1 MEIPMHDTAI
11 TLATALLRQ
20 AGFEGFCATP
30 YVCPAGYWTI
40 GYGSRWLVN
49 GQPVTARTSLIDRA
63 TADSLLL
70 QTVTTLDAT
79 LSRLLKV
86 SLSDVQRAALLSWQY
101 NVGTA
106 AVESSTL
113 LRKLNA
119 GDYAG
124 AADELLHWDK
134 ATVRGHLVE
143 LPGLAKR
150 RAYERDV
157 FLGRR
162 SVPTDTLLSA

>member
-1 MEIPMHDTAI
+1 MHNIAI
-11 TLATALLRQ
+11 VLATALLRLP
-20 AGFEGFCATP
+20 GFEGFRSKP

-40 GYGSRWLVN
+40 GFGSRWLTN
-49 GQPVTARTSLIDRA
+49 GQPVTARTSPIDRA
-63 TADSLLL
+63 TADSLLR
-70 QTVTTLDAT
+70 QTVTTLDAA

-124 AADELLHWDK
+124 AADELLRWDK
-134 ATVRGHLVE
+134 ATVHGHLVE

-162 SVPTDTLLSA
+162 SVPTDTLLST

>member
-1 MEIPMHDTAI
+1 MNETAI
-11 TLATALLRQ
+11 VLATALLRRP
-20 AGFEGFCATP
+20 GFEGFCATP

-40 GYGSRWLVN
+40 GYGSRWLAN
-49 GQPVTARTSLIDRA
+49 GQPVTARTPPIDRA

-70 QTVTTLDAT
+70 RTVTGLDAA
-79 LSRLLKV
+79 LSRLVQV

-124 AADELLHWDK
+124 AADELLRWDK
-134 ATVRGHLVE
+134 ATVQGHLVE
-143 LPGLAKR
+143 LDGLKTR
-150 RAYERDV
+150 RSLERAV
-157 FLGRR
+157 FLGLRTPMKLKGAD
-162 SVPTDTLLSA
+162 V

>member
-1 MEIPMHDTAI
+1 MHNIAI
-11 TLATALLRQ
+11 VLATALLKLP
-20 AGFEGFCATP
+20 GFEGFRSKP

-40 GYGSRWLVN
+40 GYGSRWLAN
-49 GQPVTARTSLIDRA
+49 GQPVTARTAPISE
-63 TADSLLL
+63 ADASSLLL
-70 QTVTTLDAT
+70 QTVTALDAA
-79 LSRLLKV
+79 LSRLVKV
-86 SLSDVQRAALLSWQY
+86 TLSDVQRAALLSWQY

-124 AADELLHWDK
+124 AADELLRWDK
-134 ATVRGHLVE
+134 ATVHGHLVE

>member
-1 MEIPMHDTAI
+1 MHDTAI

-20 AGFEGFCATP
+20 PGFEGFCATP

-40 GYGSRWLVN
+40 GYGSRWLAN
-49 GQPVTARTSLIDRA
+49 GQLVTARSAPIDEAVASGLLLRTVTSL
-63 TADSLLL
+63 
-70 QTVTTLDAT
+70 DAA
-79 LSRLLKV
+79 LSRLVKV
-86 SLSDVQRAALLSWQY
+86 SLSDVQRASLLSWQY

-106 AVESSTL
+106 AVAGSTL

-124 AADELLHWDK
+124 AADELLRWDK

-143 LPGLAKR
+143 LPGLARR
-150 RAYERDV
+150 RACERDV
-157 FLGRR
+157 FLGKR

>member
-1 MEIPMHDTAI
+1 MNDTAI
-11 TLATALLRQ
+11 VLATALLRRP
-20 AGFEGFCATP
+20 GFEGFCAAP

-40 GYGSRWLVN
+40 GYGSRFLAN
-49 GQPVTARTSLIDRA
+49 GQPVTARTSPIARA
-63 TADSLLL
+63 DADSLLL
-70 QTVTTLDAT
+70 QTVTSLDVQ
-79 LSRLLKV
+79 LSRLV
-86 SLSDVQRAALLSWQY
+86 RVPLSDVQRAALLSWQY

-124 AADELLHWDK
+124 AADELLRWDK

>member
-1 MEIPMHDTAI
+1 MHDTAI
-11 TLATALLRQ
+11 ALASALLRMP
-20 AGFEGFCATP
+20 GFEGFRSKP

-40 GYGSRWLVN
+40 GYGSRWLAN
-49 GQPVTARTSLIDRA
+49 GQPVTTQTAPIDRA
-63 TADSLLL
+63 SADSLLL
-70 QTVTTLDAT
+70 WTVTGLDVA
-79 LSRLLKV
+79 LSRLVQVL
-86 SLSDVQRAALLSWQY
+86 LSDVQRAALLSWQY
-101 NVGTA
+101 NVGTV

-124 AADELLHWDK
+124 AADELLRWDK

-157 FLGRR
+157 FLGRQ

>member
-1 MEIPMHDTAI
+1 MNNTAI
-11 TLATALLRQ
+11 VLATALLRLP
-20 AGFEGFCATP
+20 GFEGFRSKP

-40 GYGSRWLVN
+40 GYGSRWLAN
-49 GQPVTARTSLIDRA
+49 GQPVTDRTVPIDQ
-63 TADSLLL
+63 ADAGSLLL
-70 QTVTTLDAT
+70 QTVTALDVA
-79 LSRLLKV
+79 LSRLV
-86 SLSDVQRAALLSWQY
+86 RVALSDVQRVALLSWQY

-124 AADELLHWDK
+124 AADELLRWDK

-143 LPGLAKR
+143 LAGLKSR
-150 RAYERDV
+150 RAHERAL
-157 FLGRR
+157 FLGFIPP
-162 SVPTDTLLSA
+162 STLKNRTV

>member
-1 MEIPMHDTAI
+1 MHDTAI
-11 TLATALLRQ
+11 TLATALLRRP
-20 AGFEGFCATP
+20 GFEGFCATP

-40 GYGSRWLVN
+40 GYGSRWLAN
-49 GQPVTARTSLIDRA
+49 GQPVTARTAPIDRA

-70 QTVTTLDAT
+70 RTVTGLNVA
-79 LSRLLKV
+79 LSRLV
-86 SLSDVQRAALLSWQY
+86 RVTLSDVQRAALLSWQY

-119 GDYAG
+119 GDYAS
-124 AADELLHWDK
+124 AADELLRWDK

-143 LPGLAKR
+143 LDGLKSR
-150 RAYERDV
+150 RGLERAV
-157 FLGRR
+157 FLGLRTPMNLKGAN
-162 SVPTDTLLSA
+162 V

>member
-1 MEIPMHDTAI
+1 MHNIAI
-11 TLATALLRQ
+11 VLATALLRRP
-20 AGFEGFCATP
+20 GFEGFCATP

-40 GYGSRWLVN
+40 GYGSRWLAN
-49 GQPVTARTSLIDRA
+49 GQPVTARTPPIDRTA
-63 TADSLLL
+63 ADSLLL
-70 QTVTTLDAT
+70 QTVTTLDAA
-79 LSRLLKV
+79 LSRLV
-86 SLSDVQRAALLSWQY
+86 HVPLSDVQRAALLSWQY

-106 AVESSTL
+106 AVESSSL
-113 LRKLNA
+113 LRKLNTA
-119 GDYAG
+119 DYAG
-124 AADELLHWDK
+124 AADELLRWDK

>member
-1 MEIPMHDTAI
+1 MHDTAI
-11 TLATALLRQ
+11 TLAAALLRQ
-20 AGFEGFCATP
+20 AGFEGFRFKP

-40 GYGSRWLVN
+40 GYGNRWLAN
-49 GQPVTARTSLIDRA
+49 GQPVTAW
-63 TADSLLL
+63 TAPINLADASSLLL
-70 QTVTTLDAT
+70 QTVTLLDAA
-79 LSRLLKV
+79 LSRLVRV

-101 NVGTA
+101 NVGTV

-124 AADELLHWDK
+124 AADELLRWDK
-134 ATVRGHLVE
+134 ATVRGHLVG
-143 LPGLAKR
+143 LPGLARR
-150 RAYERDV
+150 RACERDV

>member
-1 MEIPMHDTAI
+1 MHETAI
-11 TLATALLRQ
+11 VLATALLRRP
-20 AGFEGFCATP
+20 GFEGFCATP

-40 GYGSRWLVN
+40 GYGSRWLAN
-49 GQPVTARTSLIDRA
+49 GQPVTARTASISEA
-63 TADSLLL
+63 AASSLLL
-70 QTVTTLDAT
+70 QTVTSLDAA
-79 LSRLLKV
+79 LSRMV
-86 SLSDVQRAALLSWQY
+86 RVALSDIQRAALLSWQY

-119 GDYAG
+119 DDYAG
-124 AADELLHWDK
+124 AADELLRWDK
-134 ATVRGHLVE
+134 ATVHGQLVE

-150 RAYERDV
+150 RAYEREV

>member
-1 MEIPMHDTAI
+1 MHDTAI
-11 TLATALLRQ
+11 TLATALLLRP
-20 AGFEGFCATP
+20 GFEGFCAAP

-40 GYGSRWLVN
+40 GYGSRWLAN
-49 GQPVTARTSLIDRA
+49 GQPVTARTAPITLTDAS
-63 TADSLLL
+63 SLLL
-70 QTVTTLDAT
+70 QTVTTLDAA
-79 LSRLLKV
+79 LSRLV
-86 SLSDVQRAALLSWQY
+86 QVPLSDVQRAALLSWQY

-124 AADELLHWDK
+124 AADELLRWDK

-143 LPGLAKR
+143 LDGLKTR
-150 RAYERDV
+150 RGLERAV
-157 FLGRR
+157 FLGLRTPMKLKGAD
-162 SVPTDTLLSA
+162 V

>member
-1 MEIPMHDTAI
+1 MNETAVV
-11 TLATALLRQ
+11 LATMLLKLP
-20 AGFEGFCATP
+20 GFEGFRSKP

-49 GQPVTARTSLIDRA
+49 EQPVTARTFPIDRA

-70 QTVTTLDAT
+70 QTVTTLDAV
-79 LSRLLKV
+79 LSRLV
-86 SLSDVQRAALLSWQY
+86 RVALSDVQRAALLSWQY
-101 NVGTA
+101 NVGTV

-124 AADELLHWDK
+124 AADELLRWDR
-134 ATVRGHLVE
+134 ATVHGHLVE

>member
-1 MEIPMHDTAI
+1 MHDTAI
-11 TLATALLRQ
+11 ALATALLRRP
-20 AGFEGFCATP
+20 GFEGFCAAP
-30 YVCPAGYWTI
+30 YVCPAGYWRI
-40 GYGSRWLVN
+40 GYGSRWLAN
-49 GQPVTARTSLIDRA
+49 GQPVTTRTAPIDRA
-63 TADSLLL
+63 AADSLLF
-70 QTVTTLDAT
+70 QTVTTLDAA
-79 LSRLLKV
+79 LSRLV
-86 SLSDVQRAALLSWQY
+86 QVPLSDVQRAALLSWQY

-106 AVESSTL
+106 AVESSSL

-119 GDYAG
+119 GDYTG
-124 AADELLHWDK
+124 AADELLCWDK

-162 SVPTDTLLSA
+162 SVPTDTLLFA

>member
-1 MEIPMHDTAI
+1 MHDTAI

-20 AGFEGFCATP
+20 PGFEGFCATP

-40 GYGSRWLVN
+40 GYGSRWLAN
-49 GQPVTARTSLIDRA
+49 GQPVTARSAPIDEA
-63 TADSLLL
+63 VASGLLL
-70 QTVTTLDAT
+70 RTITELDAA
-79 LSRLLKV
+79 LSRLV
-86 SLSDVQRAALLSWQY
+86 RVALSDVQRAALLSWQY
-101 NVGTA
+101 NVGTV

-124 AADELLHWDK
+124 AADELLRWDK

-157 FLGRR
+157 FLGRG

>member
-1 MEIPMHDTAI
+1 MYKTAI
-11 TLATALLRQ
+11 ALAAALLRLP
-20 AGFEGFCATP
+20 GFEGFRSKP

-40 GYGSRWLVN
+40 GYGNRWLAN
-49 GQPVTARTSLIDRA
+49 GQPVTARTAPIDKA
-63 TADSLLL
+63 AADSLLL
-70 QTVTTLDAT
+70 QTVTTLDAA
-79 LSRLLKV
+79 LSRLV
-86 SLSDVQRAALLSWQY
+86 RVALSDVQRAALLSWQY
-101 NVGTA
+101 NVGTV
-106 AVESSTL
+106 AVEGSTL

-124 AADELLHWDK
+124 AADELLRWDK
-134 ATVRGHLVE
+134 ATVHGHLVD
-143 LPGLAKR
+143 LSGLAKR

>member
-1 MEIPMHDTAI
+1 MDKTAI
-11 TLATALLRQ
+11 VTAVALLKLP
-20 AGFEGFCATP
+20 GFEGFRSKP

-40 GYGSRWLVN
+40 GYGSRWLAN
-49 GQPVTARTSLIDRA
+49 GQPVTVRTAPINL
-63 TADSLLL
+63 ADASSLLL
-70 QTVTTLDAT
+70 QTVTLLDAA
-79 LSRLLKV
+79 LSRLV
-86 SLSDVQRAALLSWQY
+86 RVTLSDVQRAALLSWQY
-101 NVGTA
+101 NVGTV

-124 AADELLHWDK
+124 AADELLRWDK
-134 ATVRGHLVE
+134 ATVHGHLVE

>member
-1 MEIPMHDTAI
+1 MHDIAI
-11 TLATALLRQ
+11 ALATALLRRP
-20 AGFEGFCATP
+20 GFEGFWSKP

-40 GYGSRWLVN
+40 GYGSRWLAN
-49 GQPVTARTSLIDRA
+49 GQPVTARTPPIDRA
-63 TADSLLL
+63 SADNLLL
-70 QTVTTLDAT
+70 QTVTLLDAA
-79 LSRLLKV
+79 LSRLVRV

-101 NVGTA
+101 NVGTV

-124 AADELLHWDK
+124 AADELLRWDK

-143 LPGLAKR
+143 LPGLARR
-150 RAYERDV
+150 RACERDV
-157 FLGRR
+157 FLGKR
-162 SVPTDTLLSA
+162 SVPTDTLLSARKS

>member
-1 MEIPMHDTAI
+1 MNDTAI
-11 TLATALLRQ
+11 VLATALLRQ
-20 AGFEGFCATP
+20 AGFEGFRSKP

-40 GYGSRWLVN
+40 GYGSRWLADR
-49 GQPVTARTSLIDRA
+49 QPVTARSVSISEA
-63 TADSLLL
+63 TASSLLL
-70 QTVTTLDAT
+70 QTVMTLDAA
-79 LSRLLKV
+79 LSRLVKV
-86 SLSDVQRAALLSWQY
+86 SLSDVQRASLLSWQY

-106 AVESSTL
+106 AVASSTL

-119 GDYAG
+119 GDYTG
-124 AADELLHWDK
+124 AADELLRWDK

-157 FLGRR
+157 FLGKR

>member
-1 MEIPMHDTAI
+1 MHNIAI
-11 TLATALLRQ
+11 VLAAVLLRRP
-20 AGFEGFCATP
+20 GFEGFRSRP

-40 GYGSRWLVN
+40 GYGSRWLADR
-49 GQPVTARTSLIDRA
+49 QPVTARSASISEA
-63 TADSLLL
+63 TASSLLL
-70 QTVTTLDAT
+70 QTVTTLDAV
-79 LSRLLKV
+79 LSRLVKV

-106 AVESSTL
+106 AVAGSTL

-119 GDYAG
+119 GDYTG
-124 AADELLHWDK
+124 AADELLRWDK